1 MKYKRE
7 DLIDSI
13 IKMRIEK
20 GASTKT
26 IVEDFLQKQ
35 LGYKQSYAYTL
46 LKEAREKI
54 TEIYK
59 NDNTNAINEAVG
71 QLEELY
77 ESAIKEKNKKLALE
91 IRKEINRNTGQQ
103 AYDNSAIYIYTTAHK
118 NVTPSIRTG
127 QYTEQVFDFIMQH
140 MYGYEKAANP
150 FDETTPNPKQTNWG
164 SGVLGH

>member
-1 MKYKRE
+1 MPSITLEATPEKKVTIPETLNIMVNSNMIR
-7 DLIDSI
+7 IDSDKSCVMYPASI
-13 IKMRIEK
+13 I
-20 GASTKT
+20 T
-26 IVEDFLQKQ
+26 
-35 LGYKQSYAYTL
+35 
-46 LKEAREKI
+46 
-54 TEIYK
+54 
-59 NDNTNAINEAVG
+59 
-71 QLEELY
+71 
-77 ESAIKEKNKKLALE
+77 E